1 MDMNFISFLQYE
13 ALCAILMTVL
23 ILAAIYSD
31 LRDKELQER
40 IIALEIEKRKNSKLQ
55 FTDSKNN
62 TNKKNT
68 KNENDNKIV

>member
-1 MDMNFISFLQYE
+1 MDMNFISFLQFG
-13 ALCAILMTVL
+13 ALCVILMTVL

-31 LRDKELQER
+31 LRSMKLQER
-40 IIALEIEKRKNSKLQ
+40 IIALEIEKEKNSKLQ
-55 FTDSKNN
+55 FTDSNNN

>member
-1 MDMNFISFLQYE
+1 MDMNFINFLQYG

-31 LRDKELQER
+31 LRGMELQER
-40 IIALEIEKRKNSKLQ
+40 IIALEIEKEKNSKLQ
-55 FTDSKNN
+55 FTDSNNN